1 MSIRALAIP
10 ACAAAGLTA
19 ASSASISLF
28 ADAFLYDAQVNA
40 FQRST
45 ETFNTYAGS
54 YSTPLLGSAGP
65 VQWAASATGGL
76 NVDAGRL
83 SSTDGGSIRIDLSGA
98 PVWGVS
104 GNFFATSAGSVS
116 GALVYVAMSDGTGFI
131 NWVDSATAFLGFF
144 SSSGPISSIEIT
156 AASIDGSTVTP
167 TVANLD
173 FAYVPA
179 PGSIALLMVANAVA
193 PRRRR

>member
-1 MSIRALAIP
+1 MSIRALAVP
-10 ACAAAGLTA
+10 ACVAAGLTA
-19 ASSASISLF
+19 AATASISLF
-28 ADAFLYDAQVNA
+28 SDAALYNAQATA

-45 ETFNTYAGS
+45 ETFSGYAGP
-54 YSTPLLGSAGP
+54 YPTPLLGSAGP

-76 NVDAGRL
+76 DVTAGRL
-83 SSTDGGSIRIDLSGA
+83 SSIGGGSIRIDLSGA

-104 GNFFATSAGSVS
+104 GHFFATSAGSVA

-131 NWVDSATAFLGFF
+131 NWIDSDTTFYGFL

-156 AASIDGSTVTP
+156 ATSIDGGSVAP
-167 TVANLD
+167 TIANLD

-179 PGSIALLMVANAVA
+179 PGSIALLMVVNAVA

>member
-156 AASIDGSTVTP
+156 AASIDGSTVAP
-167 TVANLD
+167 TVSNLD

>member
-28 ADAFLYDAQVNA
+28 ADAFLYDAQVTA

-76 NVDAGRL
+76 NVNAGRL

-156 AASIDGSTVTP
+156 AASIDGSTVAP
-167 TVANLD
+167 TVSNLD

>member
-1 MSIRALAIP
+1 
-10 ACAAAGLTA
+10 
-19 ASSASISLF
+19 
-28 ADAFLYDAQVNA
+28 VN
-40 FQRST
+40 
-45 ETFNTYAGS
+45 
-54 YSTPLLGSAGP
+54 
-65 VQWAASATGGL
+65 
-76 NVDAGRL
+76 AGRL

-104 GNFFATSAGSVS
+104 GNFFATSSGSVA

-156 AASIDGSTVTP
+156 ASSIDGSTVTP
-167 TVANLD
+167 NVSNLD

-179 PGSIALLMVANAVA
+179 PGSIALLMVANAVGT
-193 PRRRR
+193 RRRR

>member
-10 ACAAAGLTA
+10 ACAVAGLTA
-19 ASSASISLF
+19 ASNASISLF
-28 ADAFLYDAQVNA
+28 ADAFLYDAQVAA

-76 NVDAGRL
+76 NVNAGRL

-104 GNFFATSAGSVS
+104 GNFFATSSGSVA

-131 NWVDSATAFLGFF
+131 NWVDSATAFLGFY
-144 SSSGPISSIEIT
+144 SSNGPISSIEIT
-156 AASIDGSTVTP
+156 ASSIDGSSVAP
-167 TVANLD
+167 TIANLD

>member
-1 MSIRALAIP
+1 M
-10 ACAAAGLTA
+10 
-19 ASSASISLF
+19 
-28 ADAFLYDAQVNA
+28 N
-40 FQRST
+40 
-45 ETFNTYAGS
+45 
-54 YSTPLLGSAGP
+54 
-65 VQWAASATGGL
+65 
-76 NVDAGRL
+76 AGRL

-104 GNFFATSAGSVS
+104 GNFFATSSGSVA

-131 NWVDSATAFLGFF
+131 NWVDSATTFLGFF

-156 AASIDGSTVTP
+156 ASSIDGSTVTP
-167 TVANLD
+167 TVSNLD